1 MVDYEL
7 LNDKIRD
14 SGMTMVAIAKKSGI
28 LRETLYNKIKG
39 SGEFKASEIFGLSNA
54 LKLTTAERDR
64 IFFVKQCERRP
75 CNGGE
80 NRKGNRRI
88 GGSIERGE

>member
-54 LKLTTAERDR
+54 LKLTTTERDR
-64 IFFVKQCERRP
+64 IFFVKQCELNSHIDVRELKKP
-75 CNGGE
+75 
-80 NRKGNRRI
+80 
-88 GGSIERGE
+88 